1 MKVPFKALEIKK
13 AVKKLKNNKSP
24 GIDDVNAEMIKYG
37 PDQIHERIA
46 EVFNEMAKTG
56 EVPEEIVQGILV
68 PLPKPGKPRGP
79 PANLRPVVLLTI
91 LRKILAICMIER
103 TSRKMSRRIPITQAA
118 YQGGRSTTE
127 HVLACKLL
135 AEKAVRRGT
144 IDSLVLESV
153 SKLF

>member
-1 MKVPFKALEIKK
+1 
-13 AVKKLKNNKSP
+13 
-24 GIDDVNAEMIKYG
+24 MIKYG

-79 PANLRPVVLLTI
+79 PANLRPVVLLKI

-103 TSRKMSRRIPITQAA
+103 TSRS
-118 YQGGRSTTE
+118 
-127 HVLACKLL
+127 
-135 AEKAVRRGT
+135 
-144 IDSLVLESV
+144 
-153 SKLF
+153 F